1 MTLLKEKDYG
11 TPRIESDNNVT
22 GYIDGIEIT
31 VPEGTSI
38 MRAAAM
44 VGIDI
49 PSLCAS
55 DNIDAFGSCR
65 LCIVD
70 FEREEK
76 GVLGF
81 PSSCTTPLSNGMK
94 VKTKNSHLKSLRKD
108 LLEMY
113 ISDHPLD
120 CNTCSADG
128 DCDLQTQADDH
139 NLLKIISWW
148 LQNMILRMVA
158 LT

>member
-55 DNIDAFGSCR
+55 DNMDAFGSCR

-70 FEREEK
+70 FEGRK
-76 GVLGF
+76 GFGY

-94 VKTKNSHLKSLRKD
+94 VKTRNG
-108 LLEMY
+108 Y
-113 ISDHPLD
+113 
-120 CNTCSADG
+120 
-128 DCDLQTQADDH
+128 
-139 NLLKIISWW
+139 
-148 LQNMILRMVA
+148 
-158 LT
+158 